1 MPFILAAGPYPV
13 RKLLRKTTCEF
24 RRYLITFRTTDT
36 HQLHRIGYARVSS
49 IGQTLDSQIDAW
61 KASGCKKIFTDKMT
75 GSRMDRP
82 GWDQLMEY
90 VRPGDVLVVAELSR
104 MTRSLMHLL
113 ETAQVLE
120 GKQVNLVSLRENI
133 DTSTAT
139 GRCFLSMMGAIHQME
154 RELRAERAAAGRA
167 SAKARGKTGGR
178 PRTDVVKLRDAKVLY
193 DNSGKTAAE
202 VCKVVGV
209 GRRIFFAYLAQQR
222 DQTSQA
228 LPAN

>member
-1 MPFILAAGPYPV
+1 MVSAVMFPV
-13 RKLLRKTTCEF
+13 HKPLRKTKCIF
-24 RRYLITFRTTDT
+24 RRYLLHFCTMEASANN
-36 HQLHRIGYARVSS
+36 LSNHRIGYARVSS
-49 IGQTLDSQIDAW
+49 VGQNLNSQVDALQ
-61 KASGCKKIFTDKMT
+61 KAGCKKTFSDKMT

-82 GWDQLMEY
+82 GWDQLMDY
-90 VRPGDVLVVAELSR
+90 VRPGDSLVVTELSR

-113 ETAQVLE
+113 ETTQALE
-120 GKQVNLVSLRENI
+120 QRKVNLVSLRENI

-154 RELRAERAAAGRA
+154 RELRAERASSGRA

-193 DNSGKTAAE
+193 ENSGKTANE

-209 GRRIFFAYLAQQR
+209 GRRIFFSYLAQQR
-222 DQTSQA
+222 KIT
-228 LPAN
+228 PAQER